1 MPLVEPKA
9 YENVKQIVIVGI
21 PAFIGLS
28 VYGIV
33 VHCQLPMPRAIKELG
48 IAVLKQV

>member
-1 MPLVEPKA
+1 MEREQYRQMEEKDLPLVEPKA

-21 PAFIGLS
+21 ASFIGLS

-33 VHCQLPMPRAIKELG
+33 VTLF
-48 IAVLKQV
+48 

>member
-1 MPLVEPKA
+1 MKREQYRQMEEEEFPLVEPKA

-28 VYGIV
+28 IYGIIV
-33 VHCQLPMPRAIKELG
+33 TLF
-48 IAVLKQV
+48 

>member
-1 MPLVEPKA
+1 MKREQYRQMEEKDLPLVEPKA

-33 VHCQLPMPRAIKELG
+33 VTLF
-48 IAVLKQV
+48 